1 MCFGSSIA
9 RKSREPLAFCIAA
22 VLSSGTVNTVHAGE
36 GAPVPAQTA
45 ALHAPDF
52 LGAPRTFAPTLPK
65 ARQAHAPA
73 APSSMAVAVVTSC
86 ADDGGFDTL
95 RHAVLAANPTDTID
109 LSGLSCSKLTL
120 QAGAIDVAVSDLTI
134 LGPGRGALTIDGNQ
148 TDRVF
153 KHDGAGTLTL
163 SNLTVA
169 NGKHAADKAYGG
181 CIYAKGKVV
190 LNGVIVTSC
199 TALGQTSAIGG
210 AIFAKDDLDLESSTL
225 ADNRAEAQV
234 GVAGDLGAVAGA
246 AVSVTHGVQEL
257 LHPEP
262 ATDFLVGYVV
272 LAVSFLLEGISFL
285 RSVRQAR
292 PAAELFERDLIE
304 QVMATSDP
312 TLRAV
317 FAEDA
322 AALLGL
328 LIAAVGL
335 GAHELTGS
343 SVPDAVGSILVG
355 LLLAVV
361 ASYLIERNRAFLL
374 GEEAD
379 PRIRS
384 AVILALLQE
393 PEVARVTYL
402 RLEFVGPRI
411 VSVIGDVDLTGDD
424 TESHVAV
431 RLRAL
436 EAKIAASPVVAGA
449 VLSLSAPDEPSLAP

>member
-1 MCFGSSIA
+1 MTGSASILAEAAHSWADSGNEIFLLVANRRSRRPPDPAHPFGYG
-9 RKSREPLAFCIAA
+9 REAYVWSL
-22 VLSSGTVNTVHAGE
+22 L
-36 GAPVPAQTA
+36 A
-45 ALHAPDF
+45 AL
-52 LGAPRTFAPTLPK
+52 
-65 ARQAHAPA
+65 
-73 APSSMAVAVVTSC
+73 
-86 ADDGGFDTL
+86 
-95 RHAVLAANPTDTID
+95 
-109 LSGLSCSKLTL
+109 GL
-120 QAGAIDVAVSDLTI
+120 
-134 LGPGRGALTIDGNQ
+134 
-148 TDRVF
+148 F
-153 KHDGAGTLTL
+153 
-163 SNLTVA
+163 
-169 NGKHAADKAYGG
+169 
-181 CIYAKGKVV
+181 
-190 LNGVIVTSC
+190 
-199 TALGQTSAIGG
+199 
-210 AIFAKDDLDLESSTL
+210 
-225 ADNRAEAQV
+225 
-234 GVAGDLGAVAGA
+234 VAGA

-328 LIAAVGL
+328 VIAAAGL

-355 LLLAVV
+355 LLLAAI

-384 AVILALLQE
+384 AVIRALLQE

-402 RLEFVGPRI
+402 RLEFVGPRT
-411 VSVIGDVDLTGDD
+411 VSVIGDVDLSGDD
-424 TESHVAV
+424 RESHVAV